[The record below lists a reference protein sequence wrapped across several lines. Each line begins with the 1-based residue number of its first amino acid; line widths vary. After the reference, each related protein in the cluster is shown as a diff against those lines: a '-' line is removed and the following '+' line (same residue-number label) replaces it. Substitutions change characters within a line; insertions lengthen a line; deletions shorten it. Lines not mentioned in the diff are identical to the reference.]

1 MIVLVAALMLVQ
13 GSASA
18 SAFPAA
24 PATPA
29 AQRNMSEIP
38 PEAARLIDQ
47 VMSPFCP
54 GLILTNCPTM
64 QADSLRKAIRG
75 RIAAGATSTEV
86 LADLQRAY
94 GDAIRSAP
102 DRSGFG
108 LTAWVVPGASIIGA
122 MLVLFGFIW
131 RARRSAPPVARAAPV
146 GATPDDS
153 AADAALRER
162 LAERLRQG

>member
-75 RIAAGATSTEV
+75 RIQQNLRSC
-86 LADLQRAY
+86 ADPP
-94 GDAIRSAP
+94 SAP
-102 DRSGFG
+102 AVAQVRS
-108 LTAWVVPGASIIGA
+108 
-122 MLVLFGFIW
+122 
-131 RARRSAPPVARAAPV
+131 RKAAPAV
-146 GATPDDS
+146 YSS
-153 AADAALRER
+153 A
-162 LAERLRQG
+162 LAGGFKPETR